1 MVESSTVVRVE
12 TEPGVEPR
20 RERQED
26 RRPQS
31 TNGNGHAPPHDV
43 TAPKPATTQSLPPAR
58 SFFGLTRADHL
69 VLALLAAV
77 ALSLMIWHW
86 ARLSGW
92 GMRPVEFERLDAAS
106 LDYRI
111 DINTATWVEWVQLDG
126 IGETLAER
134 IVADREAHGP
144 FRSVDDLR
152 RVNGIGPKT
161 LARIRKYL
169 TVGNPKEASKA
180 RRGG

>member
-1 MVESSTVVRVE
+1 MVESSTVVHVE
-12 TEPGVEPR
+12 PEPGVEPR
-20 RERQED
+20 RELPAD
-26 RRPQS
+26 RRQAPA
-31 TNGNGHAPPHDV
+31 NGNGHPSARD
-43 TAPKPATTQSLPPAR
+43 TARPEPTTTQSLPAAR

-69 VLALLAAV
+69 VLALLCAV

-92 GMRPVEFERLDAAS
+92 GMRPVEVERLNPAS

-111 DINTATWVEWVQLDG
+111 DVNSATWVEWVQLDG

-144 FRSVDDLR
+144 FRNVDELR
-152 RVNGIGPKT
+152 RVKGIGPKT

-169 TVGNPKEASKA
+169 TVGKPQEAKA
-180 RRGG
+180 R